1 MKVILLILIVVFMA
15 SCSIT
20 LKSSTSNQKPLLVIP
35 TSKNVSI
42 KVQEKVAID
51 FKKQNK
57 SIEFFWF

>member
-51 FKKQNK
+51 FRN
-57 SIEFFWF
+57 